1 LSLEKL
7 HEKGEKIREHLRL
20 RTFPVA
26 IRLCK
31 DEGEFSKDARRPSRD
46 FKHRIAACQA
56 ISMTRMY
63 GWTLGLTWEEDM
75 WCIRPAILWG
85 IIEPPEYVLEG
96 TLMHE
101 FYNATVEAAK
111 KSEEAWTKIPVG
123 SFCGAVF
130 SPLERTPFEPH
141 VIAIYGTPAQ
151 MCRLIGAALW
161 KEGGALEAAFQA
173 GAEICHKIARAYRI
187 KEPQVVIPGGG
198 DRVFT
203 GTEDDEMA
211 MVIPMDK
218 VDEILE
224 GLKSIKIVSYPI
236 PKYIRWEPRVP
247 RDYKISYHDYM
258 EWLTAKKKS

>member
-1 LSLEKL
+1 M
-7 HEKGEKIREHLRL
+7 
-20 RTFPVA
+20 A
-26 IRLCK
+26 
-31 DEGEFSKDARRPSRD
+31 
-46 FKHRIAACQA
+46 
-56 ISMTRMY
+56 RMY

-96 TLMHE
+96 TLMHG

-111 KSEEAWTKIPVG
+111 KSEEAWMKIPAG

-130 SPLERTPFEPH
+130 SPLEQTPFEPH
-141 VIAIYGTPAQ
+141 VIAIYGNPAQ
-151 MCRLIGAALW
+151 MCRLIGATLW
-161 KEGGALEAAFQA
+161 KEGGALKATFQA
-173 GAEICHKIARAYRI
+173 GAEICHKIARAYI
-187 KEPQVVIPGGG
+187 TKEPQVVVPGGG

-224 GLKSIKIVSYPI
+224 GLEAIKIVSYPI

-247 RDYKISYHDYM
+247 RNYKISYHDYI
-258 EWLTAKKKS
+258 EWRKSKEKS